1 VDKSLVQGDWQ
12 STTRNR
18 VEFQQL
24 YQVINTIGEASS
36 FAQGLNNVITNAD
49 KLQNSDHLLYL
60 MKEEDGDRSL
70 VVGMLKIGR
79 KKLFLLD
86 PHNRTKEV
94 APLCVLDFYIH
105 ESRQRRGYG
114 KRLFEHM
121 LKDQNVHPG
130 HMAVDK
136 PSDKFLGFLRKHY
149 GLNEQ
154 VPQINN
160 FVVYD
165 IFFGERPGKDSWK
178 QRLEKVGLSGKDLYT
193 NGPYSGCYV
202 GIGDVNNSM
211 KDNGQA
217 NDLITTGNHNNDND
231 DDSLTYPSRL
241 YSMPQPVVENYL
253 GGIKNNMS
261 FVRGFCNPNP
271 QPQGM
276 VKIVNNHCVDYYPG
290 GLRKNMVP
298 QGLCPLYQNMA
309 R

>member
-1 VDKSLVQGDWQ
+1 MEFKFDVGYLLPQEINRVDKSLIVRGWQ

-24 YQVINTIGEASS
+24 YQVINSIGEASS

-60 MKEEDGDRSL
+60 MKEEDGDRSV

-94 APLCVLDFYIH
+94 APLCVLDFYVH

-114 KRLFEHM
+114 KRLFDFM

-149 GLNEQ
+149 GLTEQ

-165 IFFGERPGKDSWK
+165 IFFGERPVHDEECRMTEVIRGSPRAVSPERRSSGRQSPADS
-178 QRLEKVGLSGKDLYT
+178 RRSSTSHSAGLSTQRANTSMADLLHGRVERHTPTARLSPRYQT
-193 NGPYSGCYV
+193 TL
-202 GIGDVNNSM
+202 DVSCF
-211 KDNGQA
+211 
-217 NDLITTGNHNNDND
+217 
-231 DDSLTYPSRL
+231 Y
-241 YSMPQPVVENYL
+241 
-253 GGIKNNMS
+253 
-261 FVRGFCNPNP
+261 
-271 QPQGM
+271 
-276 VKIVNNHCVDYYPG
+276 
-290 GLRKNMVP
+290 
-298 QGLCPLYQNMA
+298 
-309 R
+309 